1 MTALDSERLRQAQHA
16 IEHPD
21 TVEPEHRYL
30 WALDMVACVAIVLIL
45 VWVAY
50 QVADRLA
57 S

>member
-21 TVEPEHRYL
+21 VDEPEPRYQWVFDL
-30 WALDMVACVAIVLIL
+30 MVCVAIVLIL
-45 VWVAY
+45 VFVAY